1 MLFLHI
7 IYQLTFLNKILF
19 HKILSSDLRCCV
31 EFIPSGRHAHLASVF
46 AFTWHRQEGTLRHG
60 WKTKKIFYEI
70 SDGLLYLLTVK
81 LAPPNYYLKF
91 RYLPQNFQKKS
102 NLNAKPIALP
112 NHLSYVRI
120 LLVGVC
126 WLNLF
131 LPGSNIHWVSPSH
144 VFLVCWVIWTQVA
157 TLPTISLQKNSSCT

>member
-1 MLFLHI
+1 MHTSHQFL
-7 IYQLTFLNKILF
+7 
-19 HKILSSDLRCCV
+19 LSHGTDRKEHLDMV
-31 EFIPSGRHAHLASVF
+31 EKLKRF
-46 AFTWHRQEGTLRHG
+46 
-60 WKTKKIFYEI
+60 FYEI

-131 LPGSNIHWVSPSH
+131 LLGSNIHWVSPSH

-157 TLPTISLQKNSSCT
+157 TLPTISLRTNFFIHLIFFFTLFQPRMWIWARRDREEWKDFQW